1 MRWRFIPKK
10 GMWALDPEETN
21 LRVTILWQHWVNEV
35 GPI

>member
-10 GMWALDPEETN
+10 GMWALDPETN